1 MCIFSVASEVDKN
14 STLMW
19 YDSPAKK
26 WTDALPVGN
35 AQMGAM
41 LFSGVENERIQF
53 NEYTIWTGR
62 PHSYAHKGAV
72 KALPEI
78 RRLVAAGKK
87 KEAAQLA
94 NKTFLAS
101 PHLEAAFQPCA
112 DVYIKLGGVKKYS
125 RYRRELNLSS
135 GIAKSEFF
143 ISDTKFC
150 RETFAPYNNPS
161 ILVHRIAADKPGM
174 LSGTAELATKHKI
187 AVIKNFDNVLGL
199 DVSVAPNAVKFAV
212 RASVNLVGKSAKM
225 KFVDG
230 KMEFSGADTI
240 EIRITAATNVKSWK
254 ELSNENPAEK
264 ALQNLSVLKNIGYD
278 NLKKSHTEAFGKL
291 FNRVS
296 ISLCGNDVAWKKP
309 TDVRLKDNVTKPDP
323 TLAALVFQYGRYL
336 LISCS
341 RPGGQPPTLQGI
353 WNDSLKPPWQCNYT
367 CNINTQ
373 MNYWPAEVTAL
384 SECHESL
391 FPALFELMESGRE
404 TAKAHYGSRGWV
416 LHHNFDFWR
425 GTPPFDGAAWGIWQ
439 TGGAWLS
446 LHLWE
451 HYLYGRDEKF
461 LKETAWP
468 IMRDAALFFVETLIL
483 DKSGK
488 YLVTSPS
495 SSPEQGG
502 LVEGPTMDM
511 QIVRALFKACI
522 DANEIIKADDAFV
535 SDLKS
540 KIVKLAPNKIGK
552 HGQLQ
557 EWLDDIDNPK
567 NKHRHFSHL
576 WAVYPGSE
584 INWLETPELLNA
596 AKKSLIFR
604 GDAATGWSMGWKV
617 NTWARFR
624 DGNHALKILNNL
636 LAPVGVRRGVG
647 GGLYK
652 NLFDAHPPFQIDG
665 NFGATAGIA
674 EMLMQSHITNSK
686 GEIIIEL
693 LPALPSVWR
702 NGHVKG
708 LRARG
713 GYTVDISW
721 QDGKLTFWKVTP
733 TIKNPQPCS
742 VYYASKGEL
751 SLSNR

>member
-1 MCIFSVASEVDKN
+1 
-14 STLMW
+14 
-19 YDSPAKK
+19 
-26 WTDALPVGN
+26 
-35 AQMGAM
+35 
-41 LFSGVENERIQF
+41 
-53 NEYTIWTGR
+53 
-62 PHSYAHKGAV
+62 
-72 KALPEI
+72 
-78 RRLVAAGKK
+78 
-87 KEAAQLA
+87 
-94 NKTFLAS
+94 
-101 PHLEAAFQPCA
+101 
-112 DVYIKLGGVKKYS
+112 
-125 RYRRELNLSS
+125 
-135 GIAKSEFF
+135 
-143 ISDTKFC
+143 
-150 RETFAPYNNPS
+150 
-161 ILVHRIAADKPGM
+161 
-174 LSGTAELATKHKI
+174 
-187 AVIKNFDNVLGL
+187 
-199 DVSVAPNAVKFAV
+199 
-212 RASVNLVGKSAKM
+212 
-225 KFVDG
+225 
-230 KMEFSGADTI
+230 
-240 EIRITAATNVKSWK
+240 
-254 ELSNENPAEK
+254 
-264 ALQNLSVLKNIGYD
+264 
-278 NLKKSHTEAFGKL
+278 
-291 FNRVS
+291 
-296 ISLCGNDVAWKKP
+296 
-309 TDVRLKDNVTKPDP
+309 
-323 TLAALVFQYGRYL
+323 
-336 LISCS
+336 
-341 RPGGQPPTLQGI
+341 
-353 WNDSLKPPWQCNYT
+353 
-367 CNINTQ
+367 
-373 MNYWPAEVTAL
+373 
-384 SECHESL
+384 
-391 FPALFELMESGRE
+391 
-404 TAKAHYGSRGWV
+404 
-416 LHHNFDFWR
+416 
-425 GTPPFDGAAWGIWQ
+425 
-439 TGGAWLS
+439 
-446 LHLWE
+446 
-451 HYLYGRDEKF
+451 
-461 LKETAWP
+461 
-468 IMRDAALFFVETLIL
+468 MRDAALFFVETLIP

-584 INWLETPELLNA
+584 INWLETPDLLDA

-674 EMLMQSHITNSK
+674 EMLMQSHVINSK